1 MVAKAVSIL
10 AKSRNFAYSASPKY
24 GLLGVIAQ
32 KGNAHKDVY
41 LLYFSLHFVRIQFL
55 VLPFF
60 LHPFWYHYRLYT
72 RKRTKKL
79 SKDD

>member
-1 MVAKAVSIL
+1 
-10 AKSRNFAYSASPKY
+10 
-24 GLLGVIAQ
+24 
-32 KGNAHKDVY
+32 
-41 LLYFSLHFVRIQFL
+41 LYFSLHFVRIQFL